1 MKLTLLLCIMVCC
14 QCIANIN
21 TLQAQSV
28 MVGPSIVRFNTGPGK
43 AEIKTIFLKNVSN
56 RSQSFKLYMRDWL
69 RDSVGGHQYYRADTL
84 PQSCASIVS
93 IEPASYIKVDS
104 GKTGKII
111 MRMKPSATAS
121 NTEMKWAMLFIE
133 SLSDETQDK
142 GKSKKFKM
150 QINNVARIGVHIYQ
164 TPPGAITKAVE
175 GIRLSIDSAQK
186 GFVYL
191 YMKNTGQVMLTC
203 KAHLELTYLPT
214 GEESVLKETEFPV
227 FPGGF
232 RKVKLDLPKDIKPGS
247 HSILAVLDY
256 GIDVPL
262 EAVQQNIT
270 ILPAAAK

>member
-1 MKLTLLLCIMVCC
+1 
-14 QCIANIN
+14 
-21 TLQAQSV
+21 
-28 MVGPSIVRFNTGPGK
+28 MVGPSIVRFNTAPGK

-56 RSQSFKLYMRDWL
+56 KSQSFKLYIRDWL
-69 RDSVGGHQYYRADTL
+69 RDSVGGHQYYKADTL
-84 PQSCASIVS
+84 PQSCASMVS

-104 GKTGKII
+104 GKTDKII
-111 MRMKPSATAS
+111 MRMKPSATSS

-133 SLSDETQDK
+133 SLPDETQDK
-142 GKSKKFKM
+142 GKSKNFKM

-175 GIRLSIDSAQK
+175 GLRLSMDSVQK

-191 YMKNTGQVMLTC
+191 CMKNTGQVMLTC

-214 GEESVLKETEFPV
+214 AEENILKETEFPV

-232 RKVKLDLPKDIKPGS
+232 RKVKLNLPKDIKPGNYS
-247 HSILAVLDY
+247 LLAILDY

-270 ILPAAAK
+270 ILPTAAK